1 MGQRLSSLINIDFQ
15 CFLGVLLVGQ
25 GLLLTVNALVL
36 QVRLSCWSG
45 SRLGHQS
52 PHFRPRHLGHL
63 VWSWGGCGGDGS
75 VVLSL
80 AVVSQV
86 IGRGVEV
93 GSLPPAGFLML
104 FPASVA
110 LE

>member
-15 CFLGVLLVGQ
+15 CFLGVLLGDQ

-36 QVRLSCWSG
+36 QVGLSGWSE
-45 SRLGHQS
+45 SRLGGQC
-52 PHFRPRHLGHL
+52 PHFCPRCLGHL
-63 VWSWGGCGGDGS
+63 VWNWGGCGGGGS
-75 VVLSL
+75 VVLFL
-80 AVVSQV
+80 VVFSQV
-86 IGRGVEV
+86 IGWGVEV

-104 FPASVA
+104 FLASVA